1 MVISILTLDMDTGR
15 NTKVSKMASWT
26 IIPSKQGAPCYIPTP
41 ICHCSYEG
49 LPSGFAKLDKM
60 TQ

>member
-1 MVISILTLDMDTGR
+1 MDTGR

-41 ICHCSYEG
+41 ICYCSYEG